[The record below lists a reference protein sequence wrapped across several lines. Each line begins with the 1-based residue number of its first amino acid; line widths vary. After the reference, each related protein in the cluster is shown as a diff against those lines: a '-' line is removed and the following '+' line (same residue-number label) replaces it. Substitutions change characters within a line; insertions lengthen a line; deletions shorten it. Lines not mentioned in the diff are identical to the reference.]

1 MEYLLSN
8 KGGKKLVHGGYMYTK
23 KGVTKVAIRWECT
36 QRCALECKGLL
47 RVDIMDDKTILSST
61 PHSHLPSEAKV
72 KVAAAK
78 QAMKRKLLDT
88 SAAGGNTHQEF
99 CGVLSKLTPEER
111 RNFGNA
117 ASVKRSFN
125 RYTAQGRPKDP
136 QSIEELEIVGPWS
149 LDEDGRRFLVFD
161 NKNNEDRTVIFG
173 TDQCLK
179 YLSESQ
185 YWFMDGTFK
194 VAPILFKQLYV
205 IRTVLDESAVSAVY
219 AFLSSKGEDAY
230 VQMLEAISQKCDDIG
245 HPLDPGT
252 IMLDFEKGMFNAI
265 HRVFGNQVIVK
276 GCFFHLTQ
284 NTWKH
289 IQSLGLVDQY
299 LQDEELKLFCGML
312 DALAYLPLD
321 LVADGMQYL
330 TQNTPNGFEP
340 LVEYFDKTYVSGTYR
355 QIARPGQSI
364 ILRNNPPIYPA
375 EVWNVHDATIA
386 DGARTNNLCEA
397 WNNAF
402 SKLIG
407 HHHPTIWTCIEGLK
421 KDNMLS
427 HLALD
432 QSTRG
437 ISCTKRVRKET
448 VTLQTRLKRLA
459 EQLDNQKR
467 TPLSYLR
474 AVGHTIRFK

>member
-1 MEYLLSN
+1 MEYILSN
-8 KGGKKLVHGGYMYTK
+8 KGGKKLIHGGYMYTK

-47 RVDIMDDKTILSST
+47 RVDITDDTSILSST

-78 QAMKRKLLDT
+78 QEMKRKLLES

-125 RYTAQGRPKDP
+125 RYAAQGRPNNPK
-136 QSIEELEIVGPWS
+136 SIDELEIVAPWS
-149 LDEDGRRFLVFD
+149 LDEDGCRFLIFD
-161 NKNNEDRTVIFG
+161 NKNNENRILIFG
-173 TDQCLK
+173 TDQCLRH
-179 YLSESQ
+179 LSASQ
-185 YWFMDGTFK
+185 FWFMDGTFK

-205 IRTVLDESAVSAVY
+205 IRAALDDSAVSAVY
-219 AFLSSKGEDAY
+219 AFLSSKEEDTY
-230 VQMLEAISQKCDDIG
+230 VEMLEAISKKCDDIG
-245 HPLDPGT
+245 HPLDPSN
-252 IMLDFEKGMFNAI
+252 IMIDFEKGMFNAI
-265 HRVFGNQVIVK
+265 YRVFGSQVFVK
-276 GCFFHLTQ
+276 GCFFHLTK

-289 IQSLGLVDQY
+289 IQSLGLADQY
-299 LQDEELKLFCGML
+299 LEDEEIKLFCGMI
-312 DALAYLPLD
+312 DALAYLPLN

-330 TQNTPNGFEP
+330 TQNTPSGFEP

-355 QIARPGQSI
+355 QIARPGQNI
-364 ILRNNPPIYPA
+364 ILRNNPPLYSPD
-375 EVWNVHDATIA
+375 VWNVHEATLS
-386 DGARTNNLCEA
+386 DGARTNNMCEA

-407 HHHPTIWTCIEGLK
+407 HHHPTVWTSIEGLK
-421 KDNMLS
+421 KDNMLA
-427 HLALD
+427 HLAID
-432 QSTRG
+432 QSSRG
-437 ISCTKRVRKET
+437 ILCTKRVRQET
-448 VTLQTRLKRLA
+448 VDLQSRLKRLA
-459 EQLDNQKR
+459 EQLDNDKR
-467 TPLSYLR
+467 TPESYLR